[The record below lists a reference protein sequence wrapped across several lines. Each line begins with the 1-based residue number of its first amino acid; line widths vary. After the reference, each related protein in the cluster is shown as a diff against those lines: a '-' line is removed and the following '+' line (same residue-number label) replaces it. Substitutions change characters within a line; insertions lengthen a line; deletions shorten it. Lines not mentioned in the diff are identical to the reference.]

1 MEGKGAIMFAGHI
14 IFTDIITKRIDP
26 MTVTFT
32 SIAISTLFALFLLNY
47 FMFMNDSGINIFSLM
62 TKSDFLIPL
71 LLLIQPAFGEII
83 VENDQTYIGND
94 GMMHIV
100 GEIKNDSKS
109 PVNKIKITATLT
121 DENGIVIDEIN
132 GKIMSN
138 ILMPGMKG
146 SFDIITNERN
156 IRESFDYDLGFEY
169 KLAAPKNQVIEVVSS
184 EMKRDQ
190 LNNLIISGTIE
201 NNGEITANM
210 INIVA
215 TLYDRDGKVLTVS
228 KVQTQPDFLRA
239 GEESHFV
246 VPIYEKNQSMDVV
259 DYSIIAESDEYAAV
273 PEFPLGTGALLIVS
287 VSSYVIF
294 SRNPEKITN
303 ALDRCSKILVRQ

>member
-1 MEGKGAIMFAGHI
+1 MKKLI
-14 IFTDIITKRIDP
+14 
-26 MTVTFT
+26 
-32 SIAISTLFALFLLNY
+32 
-47 FMFMNDSGINIFSLM
+47 
-62 TKSDFLIPL
+62 FLIPL

-228 KVQTQPDFLRA
+228 KVQTQPDFLRS

-287 VSSYVIF
+287 VSSYVVF

-303 ALDRCSKILVRQ
+303 VLDRCSKILVRQ

>member
-1 MEGKGAIMFAGHI
+1 MKKLI
-14 IFTDIITKRIDP
+14 
-26 MTVTFT
+26 
-32 SIAISTLFALFLLNY
+32 
-47 FMFMNDSGINIFSLM
+47 
-62 TKSDFLIPL
+62 FLIPL

-109 PVNKIKITATLT
+109 PVNKIKITAILT
-121 DENGIVIDEIN
+121 DENGIVIDEID

-146 SFDIITNERN
+146 SFDIVTNERN

-273 PEFPLGTGALLIVS
+273 PEFPLGTGVLLIVS

-303 ALDRCSKILVRQ
+303 ALDRCSKIIVRQ

>member
-1 MEGKGAIMFAGHI
+1 MKKLI
-14 IFTDIITKRIDP
+14 
-26 MTVTFT
+26 
-32 SIAISTLFALFLLNY
+32 
-47 FMFMNDSGINIFSLM
+47 
-62 TKSDFLIPL
+62 FLIPL

-83 VENDQTYIGND
+83 VENDQTYVGND
-94 GMMHIV
+94 GVMHIV

-121 DENGIVIDEIN
+121 DANGIVIDEID

-156 IRESFDYDLGFEY
+156 IRESFDYNLGFEY

-246 VPIYEKNQSMDVV
+246 IPIYEKNQSMNVV

-287 VSSYVIF
+287 VSSYVVF

>member
-1 MEGKGAIMFAGHI
+1 MKKLI
-14 IFTDIITKRIDP
+14 
-26 MTVTFT
+26 
-32 SIAISTLFALFLLNY
+32 
-47 FMFMNDSGINIFSLM
+47 
-62 TKSDFLIPL
+62 FLIPL

-83 VENDQTYIGND
+83 VENDQTYIGSD

-156 IRESFDYDLGFEY
+156 IHESFDYDLGFEY

-246 VPIYEKNQSMDVV
+246 VPIYEKNQSMNVV

-287 VSSYVIF
+287 VSSYVVF

-303 ALDRCSKILVRQ
+303 VLDRCSKILVRQ

>member
-1 MEGKGAIMFAGHI
+1 MKKLI
-14 IFTDIITKRIDP
+14 
-26 MTVTFT
+26 
-32 SIAISTLFALFLLNY
+32 
-47 FMFMNDSGINIFSLM
+47 
-62 TKSDFLIPL
+62 FLIPL

-83 VENDQTYIGND
+83 IENDQTYIGND

-228 KVQTQPDFLRA
+228 KIQTQPDFLRA

-246 VPIYEKNQSMDVV
+246 VPIYEKNQSRNVV

-294 SRNPEKITN
+294 SRNPEMITN

>member
-1 MEGKGAIMFAGHI
+1 MKKLI
-14 IFTDIITKRIDP
+14 
-26 MTVTFT
+26 
-32 SIAISTLFALFLLNY
+32 
-47 FMFMNDSGINIFSLM
+47 
-62 TKSDFLIPL
+62 FLIPL

-109 PVNKIKITATLT
+109 PVNKIKITAILT

-156 IRESFDYDLGFEY
+156 LRESFDYDLGFEY

-228 KVQTQPDFLRA
+228 KIQTQPDFLRA

-273 PEFPLGTGALLIVS
+273 PEFPLGTGVLLIVS

-303 ALDRCSKILVRQ
+303 ALDRCSKIIVRQ